1 MQEWEHQLGEFI
13 ECIDYLSTH
22 LETMSVCELT
32 EKVLK
37 ATGYVKALELEDTKE
52 AENRIENL
60 EEFLTVTQ
68 EFEEEAENDLGKFLE
83 NITLS
88 SDVDEL
94 TEPEEQV
101 TLMTLHSAKG
111 LEFPVVFMA
120 GMEEGIF
127 PRKEIYRRP

>member
-1 MQEWEHQLGEFI
+1 M
-13 ECIDYLSTH
+13 
-22 LETMSVCELT
+22 
-32 EKVLK
+32 
-37 ATGYVKALELEDTKE
+37 
-52 AENRIENL
+52 
-60 EEFLTVTQ
+60 TVTQ